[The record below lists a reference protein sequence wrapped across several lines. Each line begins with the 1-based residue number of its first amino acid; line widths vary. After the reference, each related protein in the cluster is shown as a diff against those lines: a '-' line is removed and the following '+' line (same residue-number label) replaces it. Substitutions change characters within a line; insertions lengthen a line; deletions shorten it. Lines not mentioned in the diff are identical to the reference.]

1 MKTNNIGTI
10 TTMSNNLITVAFTH
24 EVRQNEIVYV
34 LMGSNRLK
42 SEVIRI
48 QGSHSQLK
56 VYKETRGLKVGDRV
70 AFSGEL
76 LSVKLGP
83 GLLGQVFDGLQC
95 IELVTL
101 DNHIKGLQFKH
112 G

>member
-10 TTMSNNLITVAFTH
+10 TTMSGNLITVAFTD
-24 EVRQNEIVYV
+24 EVRQNEIAYV

-48 QGSHSQLK
+48 QGSHARLQ
-56 VYKETRGLKVGDRV
+56 VYEETRGLKVGDQV

-101 DNHIKGLQFKH
+101 DPQCHFQYIA
-112 G
+112 